1 MAAKSLLDVG
11 DADGQTPLHY
21 AAKRGFLTII
31 ELLKLEGAG
40 GMVDKKGA
48 TPSDIACT
56 CPDQS
61 CSRAC
66 IDEPRR
72 VKESLTSSR

>member
-11 DADGQTPLHY
+11 DSHGQTPLHY

-31 ELLKLEGAG
+31 ELLMLEGAG
-40 GMVDKKGA
+40 NKTDKKGA
-48 TPSDIACT
+48 TPRDIACT
-56 CPDQS
+56 CPNQS

-66 IDEPRR
+66 VNEPRR
-72 VKESLTSSR
+72 VKESLSSSR